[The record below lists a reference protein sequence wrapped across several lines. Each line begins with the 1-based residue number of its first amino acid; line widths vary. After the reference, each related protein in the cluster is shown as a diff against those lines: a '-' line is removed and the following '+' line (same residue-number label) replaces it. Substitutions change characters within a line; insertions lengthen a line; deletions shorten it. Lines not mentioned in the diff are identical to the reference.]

1 LPKVFLHIVQNFIG
15 TITPM
20 VRVRVL
26 QANIEVVVQ
35 GGATRVSFV
44 IVWLAVS
51 AALAKRPRGQCA
63 NSEDGGDKNDLK
75 SLVHA

>member
-1 LPKVFLHIVQNFIG
+1 MDVAN
-15 TITPM
+15 PM

-63 NSEDGGDKNDLK
+63 G
-75 SLVHA
+75 